1 MQPSVWLLLE
11 RQISAGDFV
20 PGEILVSAGPLGART
35 QSLRV
40 EGGVGWG
47 EGWPRSVWKK
57 GGIFA
62 LKPPVSVSVHPQ
74 TGACA
79 QRGIGVD
86 MLSCCLLNG
95 LVTTGCVSPGGT
107 FGCSLELRSHQN
119 PAGSTAPPPTAY
131 LQPGVNMQRQRRCR
145 RKQSRSL
152 LNPFTSSF
160 QSLAMV
166 HYHAAPIN
174 LLGGAKHFLTF

>member
-1 MQPSVWLLLE
+1 M
-11 RQISAGDFV
+11 
-20 PGEILVSAGPLGART
+20 
-35 QSLRV
+35 
-40 EGGVGWG
+40 GWG
-47 EGWPRSVWKK
+47 EGRPRSVWEK
-57 GGIFA
+57 GAIFA

-119 PAGSTAPPPTAY
+119 PAGSTPPTTTTTY
-131 LQPGVNMQRQRRCR
+131 LQPGVNTQQQRWCR
-145 RKQSRSL
+145 RKQSCSL

-166 HYHAAPIN
+166 RYHAAPIN